1 MGRPDTSRSFVGN
14 LFQCFKCCGNSQP
27 EHGADHVLQPLNLF
41 NPRSQTSVE
50 SLIAATEAARLRV
63 YSKLGSLQDFILS
76 QAAGGNALAAG
87 PRWPSGS
94 QKFRVIRRP
103 GDTIMIV
110 SDGLSDPFDDLQ
122 AEANVSGFGLEF
134 FIETPASEVGS
145 SPSELKLSWQFQLL
159 YTVCSLAAGHGGIRS
174 IIDDMELL
182 STEAEGVAEVVPPD
196 ARPALVNK
204 ASRVGAL
211 LGLTETELGSPGCEL
226 KEPKGEK
233 KERKER
239 RRQETN
245 DCFFGPFDRRCSG
258 KDRWHAVDRRKVGE
272 YQVDHVI

>member
-1 MGRPDTSRSFVGN
+1 M
-14 LFQCFKCCGNSQP
+14 
-27 EHGADHVLQPLNLF
+27 LQPLNLF

-50 SLIAATEAARLRV
+50 SLIATTEAARLRV

-76 QAAGGNALAAG
+76 QAAGGAPLAAG
-87 PRWPSGS
+87 PRWPSGA

-134 FIETPASEVGS
+134 FIETPTAEVGS

-174 IIDDMELL
+174 IIDDMQLL

-196 ARPALVNK
+196 AREALVNK
-204 ASRVGAL
+204 AARVGAL
-211 LGLTETELGSPGCEL
+211 LGLTDTELGSPGCEL
-226 KEPKGEK
+226 RGREAKK
-233 KERKER
+233 KEGKSAKN
-239 RRQETN
+239 ETN
-245 DCFFGPFDRRCSG
+245 GFLFF
-258 KDRWHAVDRRKVGE
+258 
-272 YQVDHVI
+272 